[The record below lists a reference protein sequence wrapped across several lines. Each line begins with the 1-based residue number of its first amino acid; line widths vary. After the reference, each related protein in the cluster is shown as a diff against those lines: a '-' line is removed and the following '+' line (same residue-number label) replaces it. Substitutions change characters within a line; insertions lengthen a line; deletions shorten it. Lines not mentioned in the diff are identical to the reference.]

1 MDCRFS
7 RHKYWSGL
15 SFPSSSILP
24 RYTNFICN
32 TVILSVLSIPT
43 RNKFLRPVL
52 LLSFLMQALIRKNIS
67 KFCSP
72 TRAAHGIS
80 SSNSVRCLGLVLRS
94 YPSKGLLLSSQ
105 SKSTGWIN
113 LYGNGPHDKTWLVLL
128 ADQAPSPDRANRGFC
143 VPRPHP
149 VTYQQL
155 LWLDSWILNCS
166 VAVSKAF
173 FPILT
178 TVFKAVSLPQ
188 RVLLKLSFWRN
199 FTVTP

>member
-15 SFPSSSILP
+15 SFPSPSFLP
-24 RYTNFICN
+24 RYTKKEAP
-32 TVILSVLSIPT
+32 VILSVLSIPT

-52 LLSFLMQALIRKNIS
+52 LLSFLMQALIRKIIS
-67 KFCSP
+67 EFCSP

-80 SSNSVRCLGLVLRS
+80 SSNSVRCLCLVLRS

-113 LYGNGPHDKTWLVLL
+113 LHGNGPHDKTWLVLL
-128 ADQAPSPDRANRGFC
+128 ADQAPSPGSTNRGFC

-149 VTYQQL
+149 VTDQQL
-155 LWLDSWILNCS
+155 LCWTLEFWI
-166 VAVSKAF
+166 VQWQF
-173 FPILT
+173 
-178 TVFKAVSLPQ
+178 Q
-188 RVLLKLSFWRN
+188 KLSFLSWLLFSKLSLSHRE
-199 FTVTP
+199 FF